1 MDGGAVV
8 RAEQH
13 QILDRV
19 ASATAQPLDMMHLDD
34 LSESAA
40 KRDDIAYLAAIP
52 TNGLEFFNFF

>member
-1 MDGGAVV
+1 MV